1 MDIDGVLE
9 NNGACNLIVCVTTEL
24 NSFVI
29 FNNISVNSLQNLW
42 CSILISENNNHPNF
56 PTFLC
61 FVIFL
66 VFLSCK

>member
-9 NNGACNLIVCVTTEL
+9 NNGARNLILCVTTEL

-42 CSILISENNNHPNF
+42 CSILISENNNPPPQFSHIF
-56 PTFLC
+56 MLC
-61 FVIFL
+61 HFSC
-66 VFLSCK
+66 VFEL